1 MPKQTLR
8 ERLKHAW
15 NAFANRDPTDEPP
28 RFYGAG
34 TYARPDRPH
43 FSAFGR
49 DKSIITSI
57 YTRIGIDCAAIDIKH
72 VRLDENDCFKDE
84 IKSGLNDCLS
94 VEANKD
100 QTGRAF
106 VQDIVMSM
114 CDEGCVAVV
123 PVDTSSN
130 PKDGSYDIDTM
141 RVGKITQWYPD
152 QIKVR
157 LYNDRKG
164 RQEEIT
170 VWKSNVAIVEN
181 PLYPV
186 MNEPNSTLKRLQ
198 RKINLLDS
206 VDEQQG
212 SNKMDLIVQ
221 LPYVIKTEARRQQA
235 EKRRKDIELQLASSE
250 YGIAYTDGTEKIT
263 QLNKAIESHLQ
274 EHVDKLTEQLYA
286 QLGLTPDVFNGTAD
300 EKVMLNYYNRTIEP
314 IMSAITLEF
323 TRKFLT
329 KTARTQGQSI
339 KFFRDPFRLTP
350 VSDLAEIADK
360 FTRNAI
366 VTSNEFRAIVG
377 FKPSDDPMANEL
389 INNNL
394 YPTEQQ
400 EMQAEA
406 QMAPEEGMPPE
417 EGGGNA
423 DYMQTPMSEV
433 HEQLKGI
440 QNGG

>member
-15 NAFANRDPTDEPP
+15 NAFANRDPTSDYKPLGIS
-28 RFYGAG
+28 YY
-34 TYARPDRPH
+34 TRPDRPR
-43 FSAFGR
+43 FYFGR
-49 DKSIITSI
+49 DKSIVTSI
-57 YTRIGIDCAAIDIKH
+57 YTRIAIDCAAIDIKH
-72 VRLDENDCFKDE
+72 VRLDMNDCFTEE
-84 IKSGLNDCLS
+84 IYSGLNDCLT

-106 VQDIVMSM
+106 IQDIVMSL

-123 PVDTSSN
+123 PVDTSIN
-130 PKDGSYDIDTM
+130 PRNGSFEILSM
-141 RVGKITQWYPD
+141 RVGKITEWYPD
-152 QIKVR
+152 NIKVQ
-157 LYNDRKG
+157 LYNDRVGKT
-164 RQEEIT
+164 EELI
-170 VWKSNVAIVEN
+170 VAKEDVAIIEN
-181 PLYPV
+181 PLYSV
-186 MNEPNSTLKRLQ
+186 MNEPNSTLKRLI

-206 VDEQQG
+206 VDEQNG
-212 SNKMDLIVQ
+212 ANKMDMIIQ
-221 LPYVIKTEARRQQA
+221 LPYIIKTEARRAQA
-235 EKRRKDIELQLASSE
+235 EKRRKDIELQLSSSQ

-263 QLNKAIESHLQ
+263 QLNRSVDNQLQ
-274 EHVDKLTEQLYA
+274 AHVDTLTEQLYA
-286 QLGLTPDVFNGTAD
+286 QLGLTKEVFNGTAD

-323 TRKFLT
+323 KRKFIS

-339 KFFRDPFRLTP
+339 EFFRDPFRLTP

-377 FKPSDDPMANEL
+377 FKPSNDPMADEL

-400 EMQAEA
+400 EMNAEA
-406 QMAPEEGMPPE
+406 GANPGETNAEPAANPEDME
-417 EGGGNA
+417 
-423 DYMQTPMSEV
+423 
-433 HEQLKGI
+433 
-440 QNGG
+440 

>member
-15 NAFANRDPTDEPP
+15 NAFANRDPTDEPKVP
-28 RFYGAG
+28 YGAAVY
-34 TYARPDRPH
+34 TRPDRPRL
-43 FSAFGR
+43 SFGR

-57 YTRIGIDCAAIDIKH
+57 YTRISIDCAAIDIKH
-72 VRLDENDCFKDE
+72 VRLDDNDCFKEE
-84 IKSGLNDCLS
+84 IKSGLNNCLS
-94 VEANKD
+94 IEANKD

-106 VQDIVMSM
+106 IQDLVMSM

-123 PVDTSSN
+123 PVDTTSN
-130 PKDGSYDIDTM
+130 PKEGSFDIDTM
-141 RVGKITQWYPD
+141 RVGKITQWFPD
-152 QIKVR
+152 HVR
-157 LYNDRKG
+157 VKLYNDRKG
-164 RQEEIT
+164 RHEDIT
-170 VWKSNVAIVEN
+170 VPKHMTAIIEN
-181 PLYPV
+181 PLYSV
-186 MNEPNSTLKRLQ
+186 MNEPNSTLKRLI

-212 SNKMDLIVQ
+212 SNKMDMIIQ

-263 QLNKAIESHLQ
+263 QLNKSIENHLQ

-286 QLGLTPDVFNGTAD
+286 QLGLTPEVFNGTAD

-314 IMSAITLEF
+314 ILSAITLEF

-400 EMQAEA
+400 EIQAEA
-406 QMAPEEGMPPE
+406 QMAPEEG
-417 EGGGNA
+417 GGSV
-423 DYMQTPMSEV
+423 DYMQTPMNEV

>member
-1 MPKQTLR
+1 MPKQTLG
-8 ERLKHAW
+8 ERLRHAW
-15 NAFANRDPTDEPP
+15 NAFANRDPTDEPKIP
-28 RFYGAG
+28 YGVN
-34 TYARPDRPH
+34 TYVRPDRPH
-43 FSAFGR
+43 LSFGR

-57 YTRIGIDCAAIDIKH
+57 YTRISIDCAAIDIKH
-72 VRLDENDCFKDE
+72 VRLDDNDCFKEE
-84 IKSGLNDCLS
+84 IRSGLNDCLS

-106 VQDIVMSM
+106 VQDLVMSM
-114 CDEGCVAVV
+114 CDEGCVAAV

-130 PKDGSYDIDTM
+130 PREGSFDIETI
-141 RVGKITQWYPD
+141 RVGKIVQWYPD
-152 QIKVR
+152 HVRIR
-157 LYNDRKG
+157 LYNDRRG
-164 RQEEIT
+164 RQEEI
-170 VWKSNVAIVEN
+170 VVPKYMVAIVEN
-181 PLYPV
+181 PLYSV
-186 MNEPNSTLKRLQ
+186 MNEPNSTLKRLI

-212 SNKMDLIVQ
+212 SNKMDMIIQ
-221 LPYVIKTEARRQQA
+221 LPYIIKTEARRQQA

-263 QLNKAIESHLQ
+263 QLNKSIENHLQ

-286 QLGLTPDVFNGTAD
+286 QLGLTPEVFNGTAD

-329 KTARTQGQSI
+329 KTARTQGQSV

-377 FKPSDDPMANEL
+377 FKPSEDPMADEL

-406 QMAPEEGMPPE
+406 QAEPEMAPKEQ
-417 EGGGNA
+417 GGEA
-423 DYMQTPMSEV
+423 EYMSTPMSQV
-433 HEQLKGI
+433 HEELKGI

>member
-15 NAFANRDPTDEPP
+15 NAFANRDPTDNYKPMGVSYYTRPDKP
-28 RFYGAG
+28 RFY
-34 TYARPDRPH
+34 
-43 FSAFGR
+43 FGR

-57 YTRIGIDCAAIDIKH
+57 YTRIAIDCAAIDIKH
-72 VRLDENDCFKDE
+72 VRLDLNDCFTEE
-84 IKSGLNDCLS
+84 IYDGLDDCLT
-94 VEANKD
+94 VEANID

-106 VQDIVMSM
+106 IQDLVMSM

-123 PVDTSSN
+123 PVDTSLN
-130 PKDGSYDIDTM
+130 PNTDAYDILSM
-141 RVGKITQWYPD
+141 RVGKIVEWYTND
-152 QIKVR
+152 IKVK

-164 RQEEIT
+164 KSEEIIVSKENT
-170 VWKSNVAIVEN
+170 AIIEN
-181 PLYPV
+181 PLYSV
-186 MNEPNSTLKRLQ
+186 MNEPNSTLKRLI

-206 VDEQQG
+206 VDEQTG
-212 SNKMDLIVQ
+212 ANKMDMIIQ
-221 LPYVIKTEARRQQA
+221 LPYIIKTDARRKQA
-235 EKRRKDIELQLASSE
+235 EQRRKDIELQLSSSQ

-263 QLNKAIESHLQ
+263 QLNKSIDNQLQ
-274 EHVDKLTEQLYA
+274 SHVDILTEQLYA
-286 QLGLTPDVFNGTAD
+286 QLGLTKEVFNGTAD

-323 TRKFLT
+323 KRKFLT

-339 KFFRDPFRLTP
+339 EFFRDPFRLTP

-377 FKPSDDPMANEL
+377 FKPSDDPMADEL
-389 INNNL
+389 MNNNL

-400 EMQAEA
+400 EMNAEA
-406 QMAPEEGMPPE
+406 AAGENPEDM
-417 EGGGNA
+417 
-423 DYMQTPMSEV
+423 
-433 HEQLKGI
+433 EQPTS
-440 QNGG
+440 

>member
-8 ERLKHAW
+8 DRIKHAW
-15 NAFANRDPTDEPP
+15 NAFANRDPTEEYKPL
-28 RFYGAG
+28 GVS
-34 TYARPDRPH
+34 TYVRPDRPH
-43 FSAFGR
+43 FSIGR

-72 VRLDENDCFKDE
+72 VRLDENDCFKEE
-84 IKSGLNDCLS
+84 IKSGLDDCLT

-130 PKDGSYDIDTM
+130 PDDGSYDIDTM

-152 QIKVR
+152 YIKVR
-157 LYNDRKG
+157 LYNDRRGKS
-164 RQEEIT
+164 EEIIVPKYRT
-170 VWKSNVAIVEN
+170 AVVEN
-181 PLYPV
+181 PLYSV
-186 MNEPNSTLKRLQ
+186 MNEPNSTLKRLI

-206 VDEQQG
+206 VDEQNG
-212 SNKMDLIVQ
+212 SNKMDMIIQ
-221 LPYVIKTEARRQQA
+221 LPYIIKTEARRQQA
-235 EKRRKDIELQLASSE
+235 EQRRKDIELQLASSQ

-263 QLNKAIESHLQ
+263 QLNKSIDSHLQ

-286 QLGLTPDVFNGTAD
+286 QLGLTPEVFNGTAD

-314 IMSAITLEF
+314 ILSAITLEF

-329 KTARTQGQSI
+329 KTARTQGQAV

-366 VTSNEFRAIVG
+366 VTSNEFRGIVG

-406 QMAPEEGMPPE
+406 QMAPGEDMGAEGSA
-417 EGGGNA
+417 N
-423 DYMQTPMSEV
+423 YMETPISQV
-433 HEQLKGI
+433 HEELKGL

>member
-8 ERLKHAW
+8 ERIKHAW
-15 NAFANRDPTDEPP
+15 NAFANRDPTDEPKST
-28 RFYGAG
+28 YG
-34 TYARPDRPH
+34 TINYTRPDRPRL
-43 FSAFGR
+43 SFGR

-57 YTRIGIDCAAIDIKH
+57 YTRISIDCAAIDIKH
-72 VRLDENDCFKDE
+72 VRLDENDCFKEE
-84 IKSGLNDCLS
+84 IKSGLNDCLT

-106 VQDIVMSM
+106 VQDLVMSM

-123 PVDTSSN
+123 PVDTTSN
-130 PKDGSYDIDTM
+130 PREGSFDIETM
-141 RVGKITQWYPD
+141 RVGKIIEWFPD
-152 QIKVR
+152 HIKVK
-157 LYNDRKG
+157 LYNDRRGK
-164 RQEEIT
+164 QEELT
-170 VWKSNVAIVEN
+170 VPKHMVAIVEN
-181 PLYPV
+181 PLYSV
-186 MNEPNSTLKRLQ
+186 MNEPNSTLKRLI

-212 SNKMDLIVQ
+212 SNKMDMIIQ
-221 LPYVIKTEARRQQA
+221 LPYIIKTEARRQQA
-235 EKRRKDIELQLASSE
+235 EKRRKDIELQLANSE

-263 QLNKAIESHLQ
+263 QLNKSIENHLQ

-286 QLGLTPDVFNGTAD
+286 QLGLTPEVFNGTAD

-406 QMAPEEGMPPE
+406 QMAPEGEGVPPE
-417 EGGGNA
+417 AGEA
-423 DYMQTPMSEV
+423 DYMQTPMTDV